1 MQPDLETVAC
11 KVKFVL
17 QLVLQGA
24 TWAMLR
30 IRSALHQ
37 DLYLNFDPQVAHLP
51 IYAVFAKNPW
61 LTKVLPPYLP
71 PVALQVKFVLRLHSD
86 TYYKATLEPCCAS
99 NPLRATIYTPTSTPM
114 TRIYRY
120 TVYLV
125 RIPA

>member
-51 IYAVFAKNPW
+51 IY
-61 LTKVLPPYLP
+61 
-71 PVALQVKFVLRLHSD
+71 
-86 TYYKATLEPCCAS
+86 
-99 NPLRATIYTPTSTPM
+99 
-114 TRIYRY
+114 
-120 TVYLV
+120 VYLQ
-125 RIPA
+125 RIPG

>member
-30 IRSALHQ
+30 IRYALHQ

-71 PVALQVKFVLRLHSD
+71 PVALQVKFVLHLHTHSYYNRLC
-86 TYYKATLEPCCAS
+86 LFIL
-99 NPLRATIYTPTSTPM
+99 NPICKNFPVFLGEILACGRNVFA
-114 TRIYRY
+114 
-120 TVYLV
+120 
-125 RIPA
+125 